1 MKINVLPVIVFSSAL
16 ILFSCATSSVSKKEG
31 ALEDFVAEFSEI
43 NVDTLDEEKVS
54 PVMVEEILWR
64 IESEEVRYP
73 DGMLSGSIKNEWD
86 DEGFEISQ
94 ETYDGKGRLVSRYTF
109 NNRTP
114 FQVEIIQHSAAGAPV
129 SKSIRTF
136 TDSLVVSEIQ
146 MKISGEELS
155 REETEYDSEG
165 NKIRFE
171 VSSAS
176 GNSISTEYI
185 YANGSLSEIV
195 VRDTSGQQI
204 KRFGF
209 SYNNVGILEKEEE
222 FDLKDRLVAGIVY
235 TNENGFFVKEV
246 KKNATGGILSSVEYI
261 NDTYGNPVETRY
273 FDRKGRLKELKVT
286 VLKSFTRLKPQ
297 K

>member
-1 MKINVLPVIVFSSAL
+1 MKINVLPVIIFSSAL
-16 ILFSCATSSVSKKEG
+16 ILFSCATSSVSKKEA
-31 ALEDFVAEFSEI
+31 ALEDSVAEFSEI
-43 NVDTLDEEKVS
+43 NVDKIDEEKVS
-54 PVMVEEILWR
+54 PVMVEEVLWR
-64 IESEEVRYP
+64 IVSEEVRYP

-86 DEGFEISQ
+86 AEGFEISQ

-129 SKSIRTF
+129 SKSLRTLAN
-136 TDSLVVSEIQ
+136 SLVVSEIQ

-176 GNSISTEYI
+176 GNSISTEYT
-185 YANGSLSEIV
+185 YANGNLREII
-195 VRDTSGQQI
+195 VRDASGLQI
-204 KRFGF
+204 KRFVF

-235 TNENGFFVKEV
+235 TNENGFLVKEV

-273 FDRKGRLKELKVT
+273 FDRRGRLKEVKVT
-286 VLKSFTRLKPQ
+286 VWQSFTRLKPL